1 MRVNLPEAKYRKR
14 DEQIGFHRRLKAR
27 IESLPGVETE
37 AIASSLPLGGFMSFS
52 YELEGTAAGPGRSP
66 RVGAIVASPDYF
78 RVMRAPPRRG
88 RTFTDSDGAAGAP
101 AVIVNE
107 SFAAKFWPGEDAL
120 GKNLRLVKDHS
131 AQHWLTVIGV
141 LPDILQNFRQ
151 PLQHDPLIYLPY
163 GEELPRE
170 MFIVS
175 RTQVP
180 PGTMTE
186 AFRRAVQTTDENLP
200 IYDVRTL
207 ENRLAENRLSVSLLG
222 GMFTVFAGI
231 ALVLASVGQYAV
243 IAHSV
248 SQRTQEIGVRRAMGG
263 TDRDIL
269 RLVLAQ
275 GLRPLALGV
284 GIGLPAAF
292 GITHVLRAA
301 LIGVSPGDPVTFLG
315 VVVVLVLAGVLG
327 CAIPARRAV
336 RVDPVVALRCE

>member
-1 MRVNLPEAKYRKR
+1 
-14 DEQIGFHRRLKAR
+14 
-27 IESLPGVETE
+27 
-37 AIASSLPLGGFMSFS
+37 
-52 YELEGTAAGPGRSP
+52 
-66 RVGAIVASPDYF
+66 
-78 RVMRAPPRRG
+78 
-88 RTFTDSDGAAGAP
+88 
-101 AVIVNE
+101 
-107 SFAAKFWPGEDAL
+107 
-120 GKNLRLVKDHS
+120 
-131 AQHWLTVIGV
+131 
-141 LPDILQNFRQ
+141 
-151 PLQHDPLIYLPY
+151 
-163 GEELPRE
+163 
-170 MFIVS
+170 
-175 RTQVP
+175 
-180 PGTMTE
+180 MTE